1 MNTLNI
7 INGVLI
13 VIVTGISYYAWLL
26 WDENQLL
33 KAMLDAKKDEL
44 LDSILENSTIQN
56 RLTKIHE
63 LSK

>member
-26 WDENQLL
+26 WDENQSL

>member
-44 LDSILENSTIQN
+44 RDSILENSTIQN